1 MNKGKESK
9 LLFFYAIVSNKRNE
23 GSKKM
28 ITILVVEDDK
38 NIRKLLVTILKQS
51 GYYTLQA
58 QNGMETLAIIEQETI
73 DLLVLDVMLPQI
85 DGYQIAEKIRAT
97 NTQLPII
104 MVTAKSL
111 PLDKRKGF
119 IAGTDDY
126 LVKPIDEEEFLLRI
140 KALLRRTQ
148 NGLDTKIRV
157 GKTVIDSDNLSIQS
171 ENTYLELPKKEFQ
184 LLYKL
189 LSYPNKIFTRQQL
202 LDDIWGIDNMA
213 DERTIDVHIKRLR
226 EKTILNKDF
235 DLITIRGLGYKAVKH
250 EEK

>member
-1 MNKGKESK
+1 
-9 LLFFYAIVSNKRNE
+9 
-23 GSKKM
+23 M

-58 QNGMETLAIIEQETI
+58 QNGMEALAIIEQETI

>member
-1 MNKGKESK
+1 MNNGKESK

-38 NIRKLLVTILKQS
+38 NIRKLLVTILEQS
-51 GYYTLQA
+51 GYQTLQA
-58 QNGMETLAIIEQETI
+58 QNGMEALSIIEQETV
-73 DLLVLDVMLPQI
+73 DLFVLDVMLPQI

-148 NGLDTKIRV
+148 NGLEAKIRV

-226 EKTILNKDF
+226 EKTIHNKDF

>member
-1 MNKGKESK
+1 MNKEKESK

-38 NIRKLLVTILKQS
+38 NIRKLLVTILEQS
-51 GYYTLQA
+51 GYQTLQA
-58 QNGMETLAIIEQETI
+58 QNGMEALSIIEQETV
-73 DLLVLDVMLPQI
+73 DLFVLDVMLPQI
-85 DGYQIAEKIRAT
+85 DGYQIAEKIRAI
-97 NTQLPII
+97 NAQLPII

-148 NGLDTKIRV
+148 NDLEAKIRV

-226 EKTILNKDF
+226 EKTIHNQDF